1 MQITSNLID
10 KYTIKP
16 LSQNNEVP
24 NTQTVPVKTAEENV
38 LPASGVNGIAQV
50 NTNLPI
56 GYTKIGEI
64 SVPGLEQKASLYKLA
79 NGQKVVIQPKKNG
92 PTFVRT
98 SFAVGALNE
107 PDEKRGISH
116 FIEHNLFNGSK
127 NLKTGEYDSK
137 VQKLGGYTNAYT
149 SFGETQYYL
158 SLENLQD
165 NSLEEAIKLNAEQTQ
180 FPTFPDEPLQ
190 REKEPVKSEIDMCS
204 DNATN
209 KAYTIMLKNM
219 FGLQS
224 SSEDIVIGTK
234 NNINNMTREDLFD
247 YYNTWYTPDNAVT
260 VITGDVDEK
269 EAIELVSKYYN
280 KKNDYSQTQKRQFP
294 NLVPA
299 NKPSRTDIKQKND
312 PNATVLIG
320 FPFDANAPKE
330 DYYRLSVLFSLL
342 ESNSSE
348 LSKRLDK
355 YGITLP
361 FNIDGLS
368 SDPNAAKV
376 ISASYSVPEEQTEE
390 ILKIT
395 YEELAKLAVNPPT
408 QEDMDRIVNSQITSL
423 KTNEYSAE
431 ISASLLNMVKT
442 NSLDY
447 YSACEKALKSL
458 TPNDISNLAKKYLD
472 LNKASICVAH
482 PESSSD
488 ADIMTNYQ
496 NANAKTNSVSFGKA
510 IDLDSKL
517 AGYTSGVK
525 QYKLANNMQIAT
537 VPTEGTPESHIVMN
551 FQSDINPTVSRAA
564 TSVLIELLN
573 RGNALSDKIDY
584 QNALGDL
591 QASAGFSATQ
601 DGICVV
607 ASCVSENTDETLKLV
622 KQTLLNPNFTQEE
635 FDRAKEIVKIGLE
648 HGTKSAYDKL
658 YETLSPNN
666 KKYANVQT
674 QLQELDKLTLDDV
687 KRLYFGI
694 LNNSQVLS
702 TITYPEDKN
711 INQSTLTELAK
722 DFPSFRQFVPNKD
735 ANYSVYV
742 PNTQEKYLTDTE
754 ENAQADVVQSYTYK
768 YSENV
773 EDEAKIM
780 LLNGILGQGMSSR
793 LFQDLRN
800 NEKIAYHVASHIGND
815 YDQGV
820 INLEIQTSTES
831 DEASSENITKALNA
845 FKRNVE
851 RLKTENVTQ
860 EELDAAKTVLK
871 TDTLADLEG
880 SDSKATL
887 VASDIDSAYGFD
899 YETELFKAIDKI
911 TVEDIKAAANYVFAN
926 PPINSI
932 VASKK
937 TLEELKLQ

>member
-10 KYTIKP
+10 KYTIKSP
-16 LSQNNEVP
+16 LQSNAVP
-24 NTQTVPVKTAEENV
+24 NQTAPVQSAEKDV
-38 LPASGVNGIAQV
+38 LPAAGVNGISQV

-98 SFAVGALNE
+98 SFAVGSLNE

-127 NLKTGEYDSK
+127 NLKTGEYDAR

-158 SLENLQD
+158 SLENLHD

-180 FPTFPDEPLQ
+180 FPTFPNEPLQ

-204 DNATN
+204 DDATN
-209 KAYTIMLKNM
+209 KAFTIMLKNM

-269 EAIELVSKYYN
+269 ETIELVSKYYN
-280 KKNDYSQTQKRQFP
+280 KQNDYSQIQKRQFP

-312 PNATVLIG
+312 PNTTVLFG
-320 FPFDANAPKE
+320 FPLDANAPKE
-330 DYYRLSVLFSLL
+330 DLYKLSALFSLIAADD
-342 ESNSSE
+342 SE
-348 LSKRLDK
+348 LSQKLDK
-355 YGITLP
+355 YGVTLS
-361 FNIDGLS
+361 FNIDDLS
-368 SDPNAAKV
+368 SDPNAAKI
-376 ISASYSVPEEQTEE
+376 ISTGFSVPEEQSEE
-390 ILKIT
+390 ILKIV
-395 YEELAKLAVNPPT
+395 YEELTKLAANPPK
-408 QEDMDRIVNSQITSL
+408 QEDLVRVVNAQLTSL

-431 ISASLLNMVKT
+431 ISANLLDMVKN
-442 NSLDY
+442 NSLNY
-447 YSACEKALKSL
+447 FSNCEAALKSL
-458 TPNDISNLAKKYLD
+458 TPSDVSNLAKKYFD
-472 LNKASICVAH
+472 LNKISICVAH

-488 ADIMTNYQ
+488 SDIMANYQ

-510 IDLDSKL
+510 IDLDNKFSD
-517 AGYTSGVK
+517 YTAGVK
-525 QYKLANNMQIAT
+525 QYKLSNNMQVAA
-537 VPTEGTPESHIVMN
+537 VPTEGTPESHIIIKLD
-551 FQSDINPTVSRAA
+551 SDINQNVSSAA
-564 TSVLIELLN
+564 TSVLTELLN
-573 RGNALSDKIDY
+573 RGNAF
-584 QNALGDL
+584 QNNVDFKKAIGDL
-591 QASAGFSATQ
+591 QASSGFAVSQ
-601 DGICVV
+601 HEICVM
-607 ASCVSENTDETLKLV
+607 ASCVSENTDSTLKLI
-622 KQTLLNPNFTQEE
+622 KQTLSNPNFSQEE
-635 FDRAKEIVKIGLE
+635 FDRAKELVKIGLE
-648 HGTKSAYDKL
+648 HSTKSAYDKL
-658 YETLSPNN
+658 YETVLPND
-666 KKYANVQT
+666 KQYADTKT
-674 QLQELDKLTLDDV
+674 QLEELDKLTLDDV
-687 KRLYFGI
+687 KRLYYGI
-694 LNNSQVLS
+694 LNNSQAVS
-702 TITYPEDKN
+702 TITYPENKN
-711 INQSTLTELAK
+711 FNQSTLNELAS
-722 DFPSFRQFVPNKD
+722 DLPAFRTFVPNKD

-742 PNTQEKYLTDTE
+742 PNTQEKYVTDTE
-754 ENAQADVVQSYTYK
+754 ENAQADVVQAYTYK
-768 YSENV
+768 ASDNV
-773 EDEAKIM
+773 EDQAKIL
-780 LLNGILGQGMSSR
+780 LLNEILGGGMSSR

-800 NEKIAYHVASHIGND
+800 NEKIAYHVSSNVGRN
-815 YDQGV
+815 YDQGL

-831 DEASSENITKALNA
+831 DEASSENITKAINA

-860 EELDAAKTVLK
+860 EELEAAKTVLK
-871 TDTLADLEG
+871 SETLSELEG
-880 SDSKATL
+880 SSSKANL
-887 VASDIDSAYGFD
+887 VDNDIDCAYGFN
-899 YETELFKAIDKI
+899 YETELFKAIDKM
-911 TVEDIKAAANYVFAN
+911 TVEDVKAAANYVFKN

-937 TLEELKLQ
+937 TLEELNLH